1 MRLFEREDYLEK
13 IRGLYHD
20 DGVIKVLTGVR
31 RCGKSCLMQ
40 TIAEELRATGVREDH
55 IIYLDLDR
63 YGFRS
68 VKTPDQLEA
77 LIEPALKI
85 DGIKYLFIDEIQNVE
100 EFEEVVNEFR
110 VEGGFSIFITGS
122 NSYLLSGE
130 LATKLTGR
138 YIEFEVQTLSF
149 KEYREMKRFL
159 GQAVGPN
166 PVAELDRYIL
176 EGGFPK
182 ALDYPRMADK
192 RAYVGSVIKEIFEKD
207 IRRRVKVKNVSV
219 FNQVRDYVINNFG
232 ATTSLTNIQ
241 SDLERQGVRIK
252 RETLNRYL
260 QILEDAKIIS
270 KCARFDMKS
279 RKSLKGEQKY
289 YLADLSFY
297 FALNTD
303 NHISYGPVLEN
314 IVYCYT
320 KSMGYEVSVGRIGK
334 LECDFVMRSPE
345 MEYAYVQVAM
355 AIMGDRSTEDREY
368 RPLEQ
373 IRDNWPKFVITRSD
387 PIQRRGGIVHENV
400 TELIGEGRT
409 FGLARRALR
418 RGQTTRKFLLPASL
432 YSYPLHSLRGTA
444 CHEAELRF
452 SILMIVRLFADC
464 LYSPLS
470 TRTYSY
476 LLGPRGRV
484 GKGLW
489 MSQEKCG
496 RRRSRPRPLKC
507 PLAFHIKAVISRWR
521 ARSDYGSHQVV
532 VGRELM

>member
-1 MRLFEREDYLEK
+1 MRLFKHKDCLEK
-13 IRGLYHD
+13 IRGFYHD

-31 RCGKSCLMQ
+31 QCGKSCLMQ
-40 TIAEELRATGVREDH
+40 TIAGELEETGIREDH

-63 YGFRS
+63 YGFYS

-77 LIEPALKI
+77 LIEPALEI
-85 DGIKYLFIDEIQNVE
+85 GGMKYLFIDEVQNVE
-100 EFEEVVNEFR
+100 GFEEVVNEFR
-110 VEGGFSIFITGS
+110 AEGGFSIFVTGS
-122 NSYLLSGE
+122 NSYLLSSE

-138 YIEFEVQTLSF
+138 YVEFEMQTLSF

-159 GQAVGPN
+159 GQEVDPN

-182 ALDYPRMADK
+182 ALGYPKMADK
-192 RAYVGSVIKEIFEKD
+192 RAYVSSVIREIFEKD

-232 ATTSLTNIQ
+232 ATTSLTNIL

-270 KCARFDMKS
+270 RCTRFDMKS
-279 RKSLKGEQKY
+279 RKSLQGEQKY

-303 NHISYGPVLEN
+303 NRINYGPVLEN
-314 IVYCYT
+314 IVYSYAR
-320 KSMGYEVSVGRIGK
+320 SLGYEVSAGRIGK

-355 AIMGDRSTEDREY
+355 TIMSDRATEDREY

-387 PIQRRGGIVHENV
+387 PIQHRSGIVHENV

-409 FGLARRALR
+409 FGLAR
-418 RGQTTRKFLLPASL
+418 S
-432 YSYPLHSLRGTA
+432 S
-444 CHEAELRF
+444 
-452 SILMIVRLFADC
+452 
-464 LYSPLS
+464 SP
-470 TRTYSY
+470 
-476 LLGPRGRV
+476 
-484 GKGLW
+484 
-489 MSQEKCG
+489 
-496 RRRSRPRPLKC
+496 
-507 PLAFHIKAVISRWR
+507 
-521 ARSDYGSHQVV
+521 
-532 VGRELM
+532 